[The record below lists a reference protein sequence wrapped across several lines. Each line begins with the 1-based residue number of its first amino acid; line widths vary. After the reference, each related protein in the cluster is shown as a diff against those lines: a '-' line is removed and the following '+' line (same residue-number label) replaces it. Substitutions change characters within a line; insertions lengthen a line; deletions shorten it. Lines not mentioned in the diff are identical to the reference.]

1 MPSKEF
7 LAFQAAGGILPAHDF
22 SLPETLGRYRDE
34 LSGLNTLPGGVLPE
48 GTTVSSEPTGGVP
61 CSRIHFEGSQPGKL
75 ILQIHGGGF
84 SGGTPCTQQGPTIE
98 LGRRIG
104 VDILSVDYRLA
115 PEHPYPA
122 ALEDTFAVYKAL
134 LGQGYDPESII
145 FLGESAGGTLCLATA
160 LYARDQGVPVPG
172 AIAAISP
179 CGDASKSVQHRKQW
193 CPEDTTIEENDQ
205 VLSFYIGSSD
215 PKMPYLSPCY
225 ADFSG
230 MPPIL
235 FQYGNRE
242 MLSEDGIEL
251 VAKAV
256 TANVDVEAHF
266 HQDMS
271 HVFYLMAGAFPEAD
285 EAVAEIV
292 AFLTKHFGLEG

>member
-1 MPSKEF
+1 
-7 LAFQAAGGILPAHDF
+7 
-22 SLPETLGRYRDE
+22 
-34 LSGLNTLPGGVLPE
+34 
-48 GTTVSSEPTGGVP
+48 
-61 CSRIHFEGSQPGKL
+61 
-75 ILQIHGGGF
+75 
-84 SGGTPCTQQGPTIE
+84 
-98 LGRRIG
+98 
-104 VDILSVDYRLA
+104 VDILSIDYRLA

-134 LGQGYDPESII
+134 LGQGYDPEGII

-215 PKMPYLSPCY
+215 PKAPYLSPCY